1 MTPLEYLSPVW
12 PVLVLI
18 ALGWWLTRPTPRKKR
33 SSRWVD
39 NTGQSVGEMGHRQT
53 AHEHQPTRA
62 EAARIR
68 RSEIERGAEVQE
80 LANLIR
86 FGEKVRSSEYMEVAP
101 YHYQEWT
108 AKEYQQALAD
118 EKEFLNTMPKTR
130 YDPKT
135 GRPLQQ

>member
-1 MTPLEYLSPVW
+1 MTPLEYLSLVW

-18 ALGWWLTRPTPRKKR
+18 ALGWWLTEPTPRK
-33 SSRWVD
+33 SRPHYGRD
-39 NTGQSVGEMGHRQT
+39 NTGRSIGEMSHMRT
-53 AHEHQPTRA
+53 TTRA
-62 EAARIR
+62 D
-68 RSEIERGAEVQE
+68 IERGQEVKE
-80 LANLIR
+80 LGKLIR
-86 FGEKVRSSEYMEVAP
+86 FGEKVRSPEYMEVAP

-108 AKEYQQALAD
+108 DKEYQQALAD